1 MMLAGSRARRFT
13 LIGLGVLTVVV
24 LIVVFFPWNLL
35 RGPIASYASSRLH
48 RPVAIGHL
56 SVDLGW
62 TTQVQVDDVTVG
74 NAAWSQTQPM
84 ATFPSTVLTFRV
96 PSLLRLSPDAVRL
109 REPNILL
116 ERNEAGEPNWKFDG
130 NSGGGDAEALLGVID
145 VDRGAVRFRDPTL
158 RANIDATLQTNPA
171 TGSAPQTLQF
181 GGRGTF
187 RDEPFEIE
195 GKSQG
200 LAELSRIDS
209 PYQLVLNARAGRTS
223 VAFDGTV
230 VPSQLQDL
238 NGALKLKGPDLSQ
251 LYPIVPSPLPW
262 TPPYELAANLSHAND
277 QWIARDLE
285 GTVGDSDLAGT
296 FIVDLSSKR
305 ALTTADLT
313 SRKFNYKDL
322 GGFVGLPPGE
332 RTRAAQTA
340 EQKRE
345 LQKRAQTN
353 RGLPDKPF
361 DLAKLRQYDVDLKF
375 KGNSVKWGT
384 IPIDHLDTHL
394 VLKAGVLRFEPLEF
408 GIADGRVISNI
419 TVDVTKPVPSAQAKI
434 EARSIELK
442 RLFPQLASPNGSAG
456 RFGARA
462 EFRAQGNSVA
472 DMLAAANGEAAV
484 AMRRWRS
491 QYAAARADEYRS
503 CARCPTIDW
512 RRRDGRHSLR
522 RGRACMPRTA

>member
-1 MMLAGSRARRFT
+1 M
-13 LIGLGVLTVVV
+13 
-24 LIVVFFPWNLL
+24 
-35 RGPIASYASSRLH
+35 
-48 RPVAIGHL
+48 
-56 SVDLGW
+56 
-62 TTQVQVDDVTVG
+62 
-74 NAAWSQTQPM
+74 
-84 ATFPSTVLTFRV
+84 
-96 PSLLRLSPDAVRL
+96 
-109 REPNILL
+109 
-116 ERNEAGEPNWKFDG
+116 
-130 NSGGGDAEALLGVID
+130 ID

-277 QWIARDLE
+277 QWIARDLK

-332 RTRAAQTA
+332 PTRAAQTA

-353 RGLPDKPF
+353 RV
-361 DLAKLRQYDVDLKF
+361 LARQAFRAREAASVRRRPEVQGQQREV
-375 KGNSVKWGT
+375 GND
-384 IPIDHLDTHL
+384 PHRPPRY
-394 VLKAGVLRFEPLEF
+394 APGVESTACIRFEPLDF
-408 GIADGRVISNI
+408 GIADGQVISNI
-419 TVDVTKPVPSAQAKI
+419 TRRRHQTRAVRASENRGAQHRA
-434 EARSIELK
+434 EAPLPAT
-442 RLFPQLASPNGSAG
+442 RLPERIGRPLWRAG
-456 RFGARA
+456 RVPRTGQQRRRYAR
-462 EFRAQGNSVA
+462 RGK
-472 DMLAAANGEAAV
+472 
-484 AMRRWRS
+484 RRGRRRDARRRS
-491 QYAAARADEYRS
+491 QHAAARADEYRS

-522 RGRACMPRTA
+522 RWRACMPRTA